1 MIEYINMKFL
11 QANTIVSD
19 GPVVNGVDRNI
30 IIWGNIL
37 DMSWPWKQQ
46 AANTLNHHVQSSPN
60 ANGLEASGTGKEGR
74 WRAQLYELCGLYSF
88 EAHVKQN

>member
-19 GPVVNGVDRNI
+19 GPVVNDVDGSI
-30 IIWGNIL
+30 IIGGNIL
-37 DMSWPWKQQ
+37 NMSWPWKQQ
-46 AANTLNHHVQSSPN
+46 AANTLNHHVQSGPN
-60 ANGLEASGTGKEGR
+60 ANGLEVLGTGKEGR
-74 WRAQLYELCGLYSF
+74 WRAQFYELCGLYSF